1 MVLQDNKTHQS
12 NFRFGGQSASL
23 EGINFL
29 AGHGFDFADLNLN
42 ELDKIR
48 REESDMLEA
57 AARGGIFF
65 VAHAPDLRVDD
76 PEGLARIEE
85 AVRYSAR
92 FRPKTITIHPILVS
106 PSNTPEKIRVKI
118 REIVKL
124 AGLAAEFGAKIACE
138 NTAEVAADM
147 ADVLAADPRIVL
159 TLDIGHGE
167 LLGEKNKS
175 LGFINTWPDRI
186 GHVHIHD
193 NVGGNTYYEDLHL
206 PLGEGRIDFK
216 PIMEALA
223 LLPQEVTITFEM
235 PRHKALEGLKWLRER
250 ELA

>member
-29 AGHGFDFADLNLN
+29 AGNGFDFADLNLN
-42 ELDKIR
+42 ELGKIR
-48 REESDMLEA
+48 REESAMLEA

-65 VAHAPDLRVDD
+65 VAHAPDLRVDNK
-76 PEGLARIEE
+76 EGLDRIKE
-85 AVRYSAR
+85 AVMYSAR
-92 FRPKTITIHPILVS
+92 FRPRTITIHPILAS
-106 PSNTPEKIRVKI
+106 PSNTSEIIRIKI

-124 AGLAAEFGAKIACE
+124 AELAAQFDAKIACE

-147 ADVLAADPRIVL
+147 ADVLAADPGIVL

-167 LLGEKNKS
+167 LLGEENKS
-175 LGFINTWPDRI
+175 LGFIRTWPDRI
-186 GHVHIHD
+186 AHVHIHD
-193 NVGGNTYYEDLHL
+193 NVGGSTHFEDLHL

-235 PRHKALEGLKWLRER
+235 PRHKALEGLEWLRER
-250 ELA
+250 GLA